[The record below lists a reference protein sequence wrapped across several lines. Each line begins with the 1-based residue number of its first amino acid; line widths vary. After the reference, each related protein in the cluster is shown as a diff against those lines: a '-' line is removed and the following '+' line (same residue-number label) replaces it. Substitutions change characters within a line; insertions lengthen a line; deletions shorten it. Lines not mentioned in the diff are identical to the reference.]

1 MTQQNQNVQVR
12 AKQSF
17 YHDLVGAKAQGEIFE
32 LCDQTTLQT
41 LEQMGYVEN
50 LANSQ
55 SQDAQQQMQQQQ
67 EAMKREQEMGQIQA
81 QANEQVSQAKHM
93 QNMQANQHTQ
103 QVNQEAQQRAQQN
116 GPNYQNEADKK
127 AIQQQQQEFNP
138 SAVSPKATAKKANE
152 KQ

>member
-1 MTQQNQNVQVR
+1 MTQEQIQVR

-17 YHDLVGAKAQGEIFE
+17 YHDLVGSKAHGEVFQVS
-32 LCDQTTLQT
+32 DQTTLQA
-41 LEQMGYVEN
+41 LEQLGYVET
-50 LANSQ
+50 LQA
-55 SQDAQQQMQQQQ
+55 DASTQQAQQQQ
-67 EAMKREQEMGQIQA
+67 EAQQRAQQMGQQQA
-81 QANEQVSQAKHM
+81 QANEAISQARHM

-116 GPNYQNEADKK
+116 GPNYQTEADKL
-127 AIQQQQQEFNP
+127 ATEQQQKQFNP